1 MCRSE
6 QQSFP
11 QFPQFP
17 QVFPMLHKQ
26 LGEGTLGIF
35 PKFPSSPVIY
45 TRSNWGNQESM
56 TYTIYGRSPSFPPVG
71 VRAA

>member
-26 LGEGTLGIF
+26 LGEGTLGFF

-45 TRSNWGNQESM
+45 TRSNWGERRINDLR
-56 TYTIYGRSPSFPPVG
+56 TFWSFPQFFPS
-71 VRAA
+71 